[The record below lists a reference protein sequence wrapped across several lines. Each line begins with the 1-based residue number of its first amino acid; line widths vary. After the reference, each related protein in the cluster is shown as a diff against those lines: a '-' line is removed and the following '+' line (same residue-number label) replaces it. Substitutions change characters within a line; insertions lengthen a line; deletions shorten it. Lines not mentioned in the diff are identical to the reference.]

1 MTAKD
6 LKAAPLDKPNKKE
19 GYVHRKRLELL
30 EKLKPYL
37 GKIKNIKTGIIA
49 NLSKKSVDK
58 MTSAKA
64 LEKSKNNGFTV
75 NEHFEI
81 AEQIKTL
88 YENADLVYKHGNLK
102 NPSDPNVVSIKRFVI
117 GTSLKSGTAV
127 DVLITVKESLAN
139 GNKIYSIELDE
150 INKAS
155 ERFRG
160 LSDAAEKSADR
171 ATKTPHVDKLNIAD
185 FAEKSSANDNGEQ
198 K

>member
-185 FAEKSSANDNGEQ
+185 FAEKSSASSFGEQ

>member
-1 MTAKD
+1 MVK
-6 LKAAPLDKPNKKE
+6 
-19 GYVHRKRLELL
+19 V
-30 EKLKPYL
+30 
-37 GKIKNIKTGIIA
+37 
-49 NLSKKSVDK
+49 
-58 MTSAKA
+58 
-64 LEKSKNNGFTV
+64 
-75 NEHFEI
+75 
-81 AEQIKTL
+81 
-88 YENADLVYKHGNLK
+88 YEHGNLK
-102 NPSDPNVVSIKRFVI
+102 NPDDVNVVSIKRFVI

-171 ATKTPHVDKLNIAD
+171 ATKTPHVDKLDITD

>member
-19 GYVHRKRLELL
+19 GYVHRKRIELL